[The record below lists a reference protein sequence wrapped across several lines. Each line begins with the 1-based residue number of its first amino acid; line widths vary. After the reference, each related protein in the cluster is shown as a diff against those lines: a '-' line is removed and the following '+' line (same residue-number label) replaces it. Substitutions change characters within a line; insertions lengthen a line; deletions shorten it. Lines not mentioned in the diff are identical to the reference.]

1 MENEIFGVR
10 TYLTVWRLPS
20 APVLLVAGFAGRLPS
35 AMVPLALLLMVQQ
48 QTGSYAVAG
57 LAAATLG
64 IAMAVMA
71 PVLGRLADRRGPRVV
86 LFAEA
91 ALYPVMLAALVAVV
105 LGGAPT
111 AAVIAASAAAG
122 ATTPLV
128 SGTVRALWS
137 RVDPAVRPTAYA
149 LDATATELVFVAG
162 PTTVAALT
170 VLASPA
176 VAVAVAGVLAVAGAL
191 GLATSGAMRAWV
203 PVAGPRTGLLS
214 TVTAPG
220 MPRVLLSG
228 SALMLGFGGLEVAI
242 PAFADAAGT
251 PGMSGVLLAVWSL
264 GSVAGGLWFGA
275 RVVSTSL
282 PRQYR
287 WGLLGVTIGLAP
299 LAMVESPW
307 ALGALLFLGGTAI
320 APTLTVQSSLVGSI
334 APAHA
339 TTEAF
344 TWLSTIAFG
353 ASAIGAAVGGALIEG
368 PSGVSGSL
376 TLAAGG
382 AALAVAVTL
391 LPGRRPTAVRSR
403 REPVAA

>member
-1 MENEIFGVR
+1 M
-10 TYLTVWRLPS
+10 
-20 APVLLVAGFAGRLPS
+20 
-35 AMVPLALLLMVQQ
+35 
-48 QTGSYAVAG
+48 
-57 LAAATLG
+57 
-64 IAMAVMA
+64 
-71 PVLGRLADRRGPRVV
+71 
-86 LFAEA
+86 
-91 ALYPVMLAALVAVV
+91 
-105 LGGAPT
+105 
-111 AAVIAASAAAG
+111 
-122 ATTPLV
+122 
-128 SGTVRALWS
+128 
-137 RVDPAVRPTAYA
+137 
-149 LDATATELVFVAG
+149 AG

-176 VAVAVAGVLAVAGAL
+176 VALAVAGVLAVAGAV
-191 GLATSGAMRAWV
+191 GIATSGAMRAWV
-203 PVAGPRTGLLS
+203 PVDGPRTGLFS

-242 PAFADAAGT
+242 PAFADASGS

-275 RVVSTSL
+275 RVVSVNL

-299 LAMVESPW
+299 LAMVSSPW
-307 ALGALLFLGGTAI
+307 ALGVLLFLGGTAI

-353 ASAIGAAVGGALIEG
+353 ASAIGAAVGGALIES
-368 PSGVSGSL
+368 PAGVSGSL
-376 TLAAGG
+376 SWRPPVPRSPSRSPCCRVVVLGRPCPWSARDGVSEPAAPCKSLAGQLGMVQKRPAQADTHYRPLSCNPLIQATRASGIRWFRRSCLAVSPEARVTGRRFAHVG
-382 AALAVAVTL
+382 AALW
-391 LPGRRPTAVRSR
+391 RSR
-403 REPVAA
+403 

>member
-1 MENEIFGVR
+1 LR
-10 TYLTVWRLPS
+10 AYLTVWRLPS
-20 APVLLVAGFAGRLPS
+20 APVLLISGFAGRLPS

-48 QTGSYAVAG
+48 QTGSYAIAG
-57 LAAATLG
+57 ATSATLG
-64 IAMAVMA
+64 IAMALMA

-91 ALYPVMLAALVAVV
+91 AVYPLMMLALVAAV

-111 AAVIAASAAAG
+111 AVVIAASAATG
-122 ATTPLV
+122 ASTPLV

-137 RVDPAVRPTAYA
+137 RVDPAVRPTAFA
-149 LDATATELVFVAG
+149 LDATVTEMVFVAG
-162 PTTVAALT
+162 PTAVAALT
-170 VLASPA
+170 VFATPA
-176 VAVAVAGVLAVAGAL
+176 VAVAVAGALAVTGAL
-191 GLATSGAMRAWV
+191 GIATSGAMRAWA
-203 PVAGPRTGLLS
+203 PAPGPQTGVLT
-214 TVTAPG
+214 TVLAPG

-242 PAFADAAGT
+242 PAFADAAGA

-275 RVVSTSL
+275 RVVSVSL

-287 WGLLGVTIGLAP
+287 WGLLGVTIGLVP
-299 LAMVESPW
+299 LAAISSPW
-307 ALGALLFLGGTAI
+307 VLGALLFLGGTAI

-353 ASAIGAAVGGALIEG
+353 ASAVGAAVGGALIEG
-368 PSGVSGSL
+368 PAGVSGSL
-376 TLAAGG
+376 VLAAGG

-391 LPGRRPTAVRSR
+391 VPGRRPRVAVPTGRQR
-403 REPVAA
+403 VAA

>member
-1 MENEIFGVR
+1 MR
-10 TYLTVWRLPS
+10 AYLTVWRLPS

-57 LAAATLG
+57 LASATHG
-64 IAMAVMA
+64 IAMALMA
-71 PVLGRLADRRGPRVV
+71 PILGRLADRRGPRPV
-86 LFAEA
+86 LLAQSA
-91 ALYPVMLAALVAVV
+91 VYPLLLALLVAVV
-105 LGGAPT
+105 LGGAPA
-111 AAVIAASAAAG
+111 AAVVGASFAAG
-122 ATTPLV
+122 TATPLV

-137 RVDPAVRPTAYA
+137 RVDPAVRGTAYA
-149 LDATATELVFVAG
+149 LDATSTELVFVIG

-176 VAVAVAGVLAVAGAL
+176 IAVGVAGVLA
-191 GLATSGAMRAWV
+191 TSGA
-203 PVAGPRTGLLS
+203 VAIATSSALRGWTPSREVKAGLFS
-214 TVTAPG
+214 TVLAPG

-228 SALMLGFGGLEVAI
+228 SALMLGFGALEVAI
-242 PAFADAAGT
+242 PAFADEAGS

-264 GSVAGGLWFGA
+264 GSVVGGLWFGA
-275 RVVSTSL
+275 RVVSVSL

-299 LAMVESPW
+299 LALVSSPV

-320 APTLTVQSSLVGSI
+320 APTLTVQSNLVGSI

-353 ASAIGAAVGGALIEG
+353 ASAIGAAVGGALIETS
-368 PSGVSGSL
+368 SGVSGSL
-376 TLAAGG
+376 TLAAVG

-391 LPGRRPTAVRSR
+391 VPGRRPTVPTSSR
-403 REPVAA
+403 GAVAA